1 MEGLE
6 NKLKDISG
14 DELTRFNGGRSGER
28 NKVGPGITLKF
39 LCGATGQP
47 MKPFT
52 ASRKRCVGTG
62 LSGDGS

>member
-1 MEGLE
+1 MERLE

-14 DELTRFNGGRSGER
+14 DELTRFNGGRSGET

-39 LCGATGQP
+39 LAGATGQP

-52 ASRKRCVGTG
+52 ASRKR
-62 LSGDGS
+62 

>member
-14 DELTRFNGGRSGER
+14 DEPTRYNGDRSGER
-28 NKVGPGITLKF
+28 NTVGLGITLKF
-39 LCGATGQP
+39 LPGATGQP

-52 ASRKRCVGTG
+52 ASRKR
-62 LSGDGS
+62 